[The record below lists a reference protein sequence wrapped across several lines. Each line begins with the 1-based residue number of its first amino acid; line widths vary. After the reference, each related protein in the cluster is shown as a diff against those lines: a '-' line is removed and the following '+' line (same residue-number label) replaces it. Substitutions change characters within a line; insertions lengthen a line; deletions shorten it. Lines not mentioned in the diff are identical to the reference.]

1 MCAKYSLKSNTEYE
15 LKVGH
20 NLKFQT
26 LQTFGCWHNPLMPI
40 FLYHPRS
47 VDQDHSILI
56 PEEATIFKKI
66 LKTKKVN
73 FVFYGQGIMEVSSGL
88 YFEHVNKIIYIS
100 CSCEV
105 WYYYCLCPAQY
116 CTPATPS
123 DYLIRLHIL
132 TGGSAE
138 QRMDITSRQ
147 GPGWW
152 TTAHLPPLL
161 FI

>member
-1 MCAKYSLKSNTEYE
+1 
-15 LKVGH
+15 
-20 NLKFQT
+20 
-26 LQTFGCWHNPLMPI
+26 MPI

-56 PEEATIFKKI
+56 PEEATISKKF
-66 LKTKKVN
+66 LQTKKVD
-73 FVFYGQGIMEVSSGL
+73 FIFYGQGIMEVWLGL
-88 YFEHVNKIIYIS
+88 YLEHVNKIIHIS

-147 GPGWW
+147 TLGWW
-152 TTAHLPPLL
+152 STAHLPPLL
-161 FI
+161 FIKFAVTKEVQLYYQI